1 MNITVTLNGSLEE
14 ITIALNAIESHKKR
28 SESLLPI
35 TKLPETKAI
44 IPEEVKPKR
53 KAWLWEHWKKAV
65 DLLMGSIESGF
76 AHYKTF
82 DSLTSLSK
90 YLQVSHPAIISPY
103 VKTGNVY
110 KKIYKF
116 QYHT

>member
-53 KAWLWEHWKKAV
+53 KA
-65 DLLMGSIESGF
+65 
-76 AHYKTF
+76 
-82 DSLTSLSK
+82 
-90 YLQVSHPAIISPY
+90 
-103 VKTGNVY
+103 
-110 KKIYKF
+110 
-116 QYHT
+116 